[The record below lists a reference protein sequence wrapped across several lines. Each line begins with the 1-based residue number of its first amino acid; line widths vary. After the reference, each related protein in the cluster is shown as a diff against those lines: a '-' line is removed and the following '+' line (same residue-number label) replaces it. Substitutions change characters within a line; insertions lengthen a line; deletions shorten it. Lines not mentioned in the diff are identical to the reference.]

1 MHNIK
6 NIWSSTNQGWRHI
19 IGKMSRE
26 KQERIIYRVDNNLLS
41 NPLYENVKSVLDW
54 GCGGGL
60 ISKVLLEKGY
70 DVYVVDLI
78 QDSLD
83 SALKYASGI
92 SYNQLIDEDE
102 TKIKYSGPKPDVIFC
117 NEVIQH
123 FPSYEYFKNILNIW
137 TYDINPN
144 YISIQVKLGEE
155 TKSAKN
161 YQSDFLNGLIFN
173 ENQLIENFS
182 EKNYEIVSKEYSYTV
197 GHIKMGYYNFKKK

>member
-6 NIWSSTNQGWRHI
+6 NIWSSTNKGWRHI
-19 IGKMSRE
+19 IKNMDQSK
-26 KQERIIYRVDNNLLS
+26 KQRIIKRVNKNLLN
-41 NPLYENVKSVLDW
+41 NPLYDEVKTVLDW

-123 FPSYEYFKNILNIW
+123 FPSYEYFKNI
-137 TYDINPN
+137 Y
-144 YISIQVKLGEE
+144 
-155 TKSAKN
+155 
-161 YQSDFLNGLIFN
+161 
-173 ENQLIENFS
+173 
-182 EKNYEIVSKEYSYTV
+182 
-197 GHIKMGYYNFKKK
+197 